1 MSGRWYTVKIEDTT
15 ASPVKV
21 NVDGETMLVEVEEL
35 PGNVPPAKSQKLAS
49 KAPSSA
55 APLPQ
60 TGASV
65 PDMLIR
71 APMAGRVMS
80 VDVSVG
86 STVTKGQDLCVIEA
100 MKMEQSIRSPRDGVV
115 KVVHVTPMQQ
125 LATNDPM
132 IDLE

>member
-1 MSGRWYTVKIEDTT
+1 VSGRWYTVKIEDINV
-15 ASPVKV
+15 SPVTV

-35 PGNVPPAKSQKLAS
+35 PGTASPAKNPKLAS

-55 APLPQ
+55 VRSPQ
-60 TGASV
+60 TEASV
-65 PDMLIR
+65 SDTLIR

-86 STVTKGQDLCVIEA
+86 SPVTKGQDLCVIEA